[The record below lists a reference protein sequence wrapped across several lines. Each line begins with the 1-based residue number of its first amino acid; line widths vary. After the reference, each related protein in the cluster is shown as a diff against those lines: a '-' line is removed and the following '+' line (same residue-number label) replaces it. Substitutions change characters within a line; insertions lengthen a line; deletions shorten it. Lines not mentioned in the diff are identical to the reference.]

1 MLLKP
6 AAPGTGVIAAGG
18 VRAVLEL
25 AGVRDILTKSL
36 GTTNPINLVRAT
48 VAGLQSLKT
57 PEGQAR
63 LRGISVAQVLGLDQR
78 EEPAGEAAPRGGRGG
93 LSCMTTYLEITQV
106 KSAIGRKPDHR
117 GTLRALGLKRIRHTV
132 VHEDTPVIRGMVNK
146 VAYLLEVR
154 PVTKK
159 S

>member
-1 MLLKP
+1 
-6 AAPGTGVIAAGG
+6 
-18 VRAVLEL
+18 
-25 AGVRDILTKSL
+25 
-36 GTTNPINLVRAT
+36 
-48 VAGLQSLKT
+48 
-57 PEGQAR
+57 
-63 LRGISVAQVLGLDQR
+63 
-78 EEPAGEAAPRGGRGG
+78 
-93 LSCMTTYLEITQV
+93 MTTYLEITQV

-154 PVTKK
+154 PVAKK